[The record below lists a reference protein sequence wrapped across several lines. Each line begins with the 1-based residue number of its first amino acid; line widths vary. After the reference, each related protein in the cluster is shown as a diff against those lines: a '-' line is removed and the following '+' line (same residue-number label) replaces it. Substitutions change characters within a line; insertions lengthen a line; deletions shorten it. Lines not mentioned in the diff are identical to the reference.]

1 MRASFPGERSTMDDG
16 SLADLLRTTIDARV
30 PGIAVTVVDADGV
43 RGAAGAG
50 ASDLKFGTA
59 ASPGMACP
67 WFSMTKIVTATAA
80 MRLHERG
87 LLDLDEPV
95 GALVPATSVLRP
107 ARDAARITPRHLL
120 SHSSGIANPIPVSW
134 IHRPEE
140 PAPEL
145 SAFVERLVRKHP
157 KLRFQPGTRSSYT
170 NVGTL
175 VLGAA
180 IERVSSPPFPEL
192 IRREVLDP
200 LGMGRTGF
208 AYSDETVRATG
219 YHPRRSV
226 MRFLLPRW
234 VVGEPVGRWVTL
246 RPFLVDGAP
255 YGGLVGPVD
264 DIGPFL
270 CMHLRE
276 GEVNG
281 VRLLE
286 PDSVREMREI
296 RVRGKRYDLGL
307 GWFRQAKHRDAD
319 PPYVEHLGGGAGF
332 WNVMRVYP
340 TRGIGVAVM
349 GNATRYDVD
358 EVARLALLP

>member
-1 MRASFPGERSTMDDG
+1 M
-16 SLADLLRTTIDARV
+16 
-30 PGIAVTVVDADGV
+30 
-43 RGAAGAG
+43 
-50 ASDLKFGTA
+50 
-59 ASPGMACP
+59 
-67 WFSMTKIVTATAA
+67 
-80 MRLHERG
+80 
-87 LLDLDEPV
+87 
-95 GALVPATSVLRP
+95 
-107 ARDAARITPRHLL
+107 
-120 SHSSGIANPIPVSW
+120 
-134 IHRPEE
+134 
-140 PAPEL
+140 
-145 SAFVERLVRKHP
+145 
-157 KLRFQPGTRSSYT
+157 
-170 NVGTL
+170 
-175 VLGAA
+175 
-180 IERVSSPPFPEL
+180 ERVSSTPFPEL
-192 IRREVLDP
+192 IRREVLAP

-208 AYSDETVRATG
+208 AYSNESVSATG

-255 YGGLVGPVD
+255 YGGLVGPVG
-264 DIGPFL
+264 DIGPFIW
-270 CMHLRE
+270 MHLRE

-296 RVRGKRYDLGL
+296 RVQGKRYELGL

-349 GNATRYDVD
+349 GNATR
-358 EVARLALLP
+358 